1 MAFTSLRVSL
11 GPSDSASVPR
21 LPGLLLSLTL
31 GYGPHYG
38 TSSTRDPAVPL
49 IPSPTLSSSSCQD
62 FHFLINVFNLTE
74 KICLVIKEKQNTI
87 INLFH
92 YENSGI
98 TLNGEMIQGEN
109 NADIYFGKYGL
120 LNKKMKLKVE
130 ITRENITVHHI
141 GYIKTY
147 QWTSSFEEKRFLN
160 KEGEQIRITVETG
173 IQLIISLNEQ
183 RGDLT
188 LYIEDKHLLSNRTI
202 GLAGQ
207 FFGDEKI
214 HMDMGLLTVHGRFL
228 PSHSENQC
236 DFTRY
241 GLEQDASCRV
251 ISIGTDGFISGTSY
265 IVSDIF
271 YFPHVTSYA

>member
-49 IPSPTLSSSSCQD
+49 IPSPTLSSSS
-62 FHFLINVFNLTE
+62 
-74 KICLVIKEKQNTI
+74 
-87 INLFH
+87 
-92 YENSGI
+92 I